1 MRMADVFL
9 FERLAGRIVET
20 DDGECQFSYDAD
32 YMKAPSAEPISPTM
46 PFQAEPYW
54 SDEMLPFFDGL
65 IPEGWL
71 LEIAEDTWKINP
83 RDRFGLLLACCRSC
97 IGAVSVREV
106 ENGK

>member
-1 MRMADVFL
+1 MRKADVFL
-9 FERLAGRIVET
+9 FDRLVGQIAES
-20 DDGECQFSYDAD
+20 DDGRFRFSYDAD
-32 YMKAPSAEPISPTM
+32 YMEGAGAEPISPTM
-46 PFQAEPYW
+46 PLRAEPYW

-71 LEIAEDTWKINP
+71 LDIAEETWKLNP

-106 ENGK
+106 EDGE